1 MKNLEKIIGKK
12 AYWGRHTFEATKDII
27 DGEDVVR
34 IEVYRNFP
42 RIYEGTFF
50 IHSKEQLLAD
60 SGDETQSLNFFTG
73 NLGYNVREEIE
84 VERKL
89 KTGRIVTEK
98 KYNYSK
104 LAVDSFIETF
114 RHDF

>member
-60 SGDETQSLNFFTG
+60 SGDETQSLRFFTG
-73 NLGYNVREEIE
+73 NLGYKVGKEIE
-84 VERKL
+84 VTRKL

-98 KYNYSK
+98 QTDYSY
-104 LAVDSFIETF
+104 LAIDSLIEAF
-114 RHDF
+114 RHDL

>member
-1 MKNLEKIIGKK
+1 MYKN
-12 AYWGRHTFEATKDII
+12 
-27 DGEDVVR
+27 V
-34 IEVYRNFP
+34 P
-42 RIYEGTFF
+42 RKYETTFF
-50 IHSKEQLLAD
+50 IQSREQLLDD
-60 SGDETQSLNFFTG
+60 SGDETQSLRFFTG
-73 NLGYNVREEIE
+73 NLNYNVREEIE

-89 KTGRIVTEK
+89 ETGRIVTEK